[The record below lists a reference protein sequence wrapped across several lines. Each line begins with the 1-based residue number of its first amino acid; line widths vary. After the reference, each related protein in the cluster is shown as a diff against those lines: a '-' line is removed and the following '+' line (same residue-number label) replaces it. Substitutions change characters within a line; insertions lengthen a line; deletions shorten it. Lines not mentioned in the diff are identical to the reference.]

1 MKFSAS
7 IVAVIA
13 ATSAVS
19 DVSAFGINNLA
30 VRRSTFTSSTARTMA
45 LDDLESKLLS
55 DPAPTKTKK
64 ERAPKKQKK
73 VKAPEPE
80 PEPVVEATKS
90 KYAPKKKEKRVKKA
104 NPNAYDLSGVDEVA
118 KPKVTQTKKAPPAPK
133 PKKEKPAPV
142 KKEKPAPKP
151 KKVKPAPVVK
161 APSPPPKSTSV
172 ATKDPN
178 AGLGVVVGGAP
189 LLLAP
194 LVALSATRGALSK
207 TAARRE
213 AIQEAAAEKE
223 RQAKAK
229 AAVDTD
235 VDSGGIVGA
244 LVSLSNSIC
253 HLMVDGCDRYITT
266 CHIYLHSISIGSFL
280 LCCGHLTHRIIPFSI
295 TIQQGFLGAGV
306 AAVGF
311 AVTQSIAGS
320 SGGGINLPA
329 VSAPKISAPK
339 VSAPKIGGGA
349 PKAAVAPKSFIKD
362 PKGEI

>member
-19 DVSAFGINNLA
+19 NVSAFGINNLA
-30 VRRSTFTSSTARTMA
+30 VRRSTFTSTARTMA
-45 LDDLESKLLS
+45 VDDLESKLLS
-55 DPAPTKTKK
+55 GPAPTKTKK
-64 ERAPKKQKK
+64 ERAPKKQRK
-73 VKAPEPE
+73 VKAPEPEPE

-133 PKKEKPAPV
+133 PKKQKPAPV
-142 KKEKPAPKP
+142 KKVVDRPKRVVTGPLASKP
-151 KKVKPAPVVK
+151 KAPRAPK
-161 APSPPPKSTSV
+161 APSAPV
-172 ATKDPN
+172 EKDPN
-178 AGLGVVVGGAP
+178 AGLGVVVGAAP

-244 LVSLSNSIC
+244 LVSLSNCIF
-253 HLMVDGCDRYITT
+253 HLMVD
-266 CHIYLHSISIGSFL
+266 
-280 LCCGHLTHRIIPFSI
+280 
-295 TIQQGFLGAGV
+295 
-306 AAVGF
+306 
-311 AVTQSIAGS
+311 
-320 SGGGINLPA
+320 
-329 VSAPKISAPK
+329 
-339 VSAPKIGGGA
+339 
-349 PKAAVAPKSFIKD
+349 
-362 PKGEI
+362 

>member
-30 VRRSTFTSSTARTMA
+30 VRRSTFTSTARTMA

-80 PEPVVEATKS
+80 PEPEPVVEATKS

-118 KPKVTQTKKAPPAPK
+118 KAPEPAKKEKPAPK
-133 PKKEKPAPV
+133 PKKEKPAPVKKEKPAPV

-161 APSPPPKSTSV
+161 APTPPPKSTSV

-235 VDSGGIVGA
+235 VDGGGVVGA

-253 HLMVDGCDRYITT
+253 HLMVDGCDLDIARCIMLIFIRYQFDI
-266 CHIYLHSISIGSFL
+266 LW
-280 LCCGHLTHRIIPFSI
+280 
-295 TIQQGFLGAGV
+295 
-306 AAVGF
+306 
-311 AVTQSIAGS
+311 
-320 SGGGINLPA
+320 
-329 VSAPKISAPK
+329 
-339 VSAPKIGGGA
+339 
-349 PKAAVAPKSFIKD
+349 
-362 PKGEI
+362 E

>member
-30 VRRSTFTSSTARTMA
+30 VRRSTFTSTARTMA

-73 VKAPEPE
+73 VKAPEPEPE

-161 APSPPPKSTSV
+161 ASPPPKATSV

-235 VDSGGIVGA
+235 VDSGGVVGA
-244 LVSLSNSIC
+244 LVSLSNCNVI
-253 HLMVDGCDRYITT
+253 
-266 CHIYLHSISIGSFL
+266 
-280 LCCGHLTHRIIPFSI
+280 
-295 TIQQGFLGAGV
+295 
-306 AAVGF
+306 
-311 AVTQSIAGS
+311 
-320 SGGGINLPA
+320 
-329 VSAPKISAPK
+329 
-339 VSAPKIGGGA
+339 
-349 PKAAVAPKSFIKD
+349 
-362 PKGEI
+362 

>member
-30 VRRSTFTSSTARTMA
+30 VRRSTFTSTARTMA

-80 PEPVVEATKS
+80 PEPEPVVEAPKS
-90 KYAPKKKEKRVKKA
+90 KYAPKPKVKRVKKVD
-104 NPNAYDLSGVDEVA
+104 PNAYDLSGVDEVA
-118 KPKVTQTKKAPPAPK
+118 KAPEPVKKEKPAPK
-133 PKKEKPAPV
+133 PKKEKPAPVKKEKPAPVKKEKPAPV

-161 APSPPPKSTSV
+161 APSPPSKSTSV

-229 AAVDTD
+229 AAIDTD

-244 LVSLSNSIC
+244 LVSL
-253 HLMVDGCDRYITT
+253 
-266 CHIYLHSISIGSFL
+266 F
-280 LCCGHLTHRIIPFSI
+280 
-295 TIQQGFLGAGV
+295 
-306 AAVGF
+306 
-311 AVTQSIAGS
+311 
-320 SGGGINLPA
+320 
-329 VSAPKISAPK
+329 
-339 VSAPKIGGGA
+339 
-349 PKAAVAPKSFIKD
+349 
-362 PKGEI
+362 

>member
-30 VRRSTFTSSTARTMA
+30 VRRSTFTSTARTMA

-73 VKAPEPE
+73 VKAPEPEPE

-142 KKEKPAPKP
+142 KKEKSAPKP

-161 APSPPPKSTSV
+161 APSPPKSTSV

-253 HLMVDGCDRYITT
+253 HLMVDGCDLDIARCIFILHKDINRYLFALLRSSDTSYHTILNNNTT
-266 CHIYLHSISIGSFL
+266 GISWSRSSCCWFCRYSIHCRIKWRWYQPSCRISSQD
-280 LCCGHLTHRIIPFSI
+280 LCS
-295 TIQQGFLGAGV
+295 QGFRSQDWRRSSQGCCC
-306 AAVGF
+306 
-311 AVTQSIAGS
+311 TQVIHQGS
-320 SGGGINLPA
+320 
-329 VSAPKISAPK
+329 
-339 VSAPKIGGGA
+339 
-349 PKAAVAPKSFIKD
+349 
-362 PKGEI
+362 